1 MGYLTAQKQEEVLSR
16 GYDINVWISD
26 RKGRKSSATQ
36 ETLLSDALNGS
47 PFILL
52 RNKKDELINESWLSE
67 YIVNKYSDY
76 IFYTEKI
83 NSNIVAIKV
92 KTPND
97 KTFIYCYGL
106 YVSLV
111 QKYKSSYYKGFES
124 VKYVVWEECIPNT
137 PLIQN
142 IKYIRLR
149 CMSEIYNVL
158 SITSTIARDNRVQLI
173 WLGNDISDNILN
185 PVTIAFNL
193 LERLSPNMEIEE
205 NVILNDREYSFYF
218 NYFDFE
224 GAVNH
229 WLYNKNLHI
238 TNNIDNKNLVKY
250 NIQLKSEFKK
260 YYIYNAGNF
269 IHISDKCYAV
279 SDNLNS
285 GIYSTVDFF
294 KKYNAQA
301 ILSVFGLKEALNVL
315 CTFRGVSRRE
325 IAHYFGSEWYRGNI
339 DFVPDSVTD
348 NAVIIDLE
356 KIVNMSLS
364 DIMRL
369 NNYDGIKNLNELRKT
384 HTVTYSNIKIMLLME
399 ELGNILLFT

>member
-1 MGYLTAQKQEEVLSR
+1 MSYLTPTRQKEILSR

-26 RKGRKSSATQ
+26 RKGRKSSTTQ
-36 ETLLSDALNGS
+36 EELLSEALNGS
-47 PFILL
+47 PFVLL

-67 YIVNKYSDY
+67 YVVNKYSNY
-76 IFYTEKI
+76 SFYSEKI

-92 KTPND
+92 KTPDD

-106 YVSLV
+106 YVSLA

-142 IKYIRLR
+142 IKHIRSR
-149 CMSEIYNVL
+149 CMTEIYNVL
-158 SITSTIARDNRVQLI
+158 SITSTIARDNKVQLI
-173 WLGNDISDNILN
+173 WLGNDIAENILN

-205 NVILNDREYSFYF
+205 SVTLNDREYTFYF

-229 WLYNKNLHI
+229 WLFNKNLHI
-238 TNNIDNKNLVKY
+238 ANTIDNEDLIKY
-250 NIQLKSEFKK
+250 DIQLKSEYKT

-269 IHISDKCYAV
+269 IHISDIDYVKV
-279 SDNLNS
+279 ESLSS
-285 GIYSTVDFF
+285 GVYTIDDFF
-294 KKYNAQA
+294 RKYSAQSL
-301 ILSVFGLKEALNVL
+301 LSEYELRTALNML
-315 CTFRGVSRRE
+315 CTFYGVSRKT
-325 IAHYFGSEWYRGNI
+325 IAHYFGLGWYRGDI
-339 DFVPDSVTD
+339 KFTPDNVSD
-348 NAVIIDLE
+348 NTVIIDLE
-356 KIVNMSLS
+356 KIVNMSLAE
-364 DIMRL
+364 IMRL
-369 NNYDGIKNLNELRKT
+369 NNYYDIKNLNELRKT
-384 HTVTYSNIKIMLLME
+384 CSVTYSNIKIMLLME

>member
-1 MGYLTAQKQEEVLSR
+1 MSRLTPEKQKEVLSR

-26 RKGRKSSATQ
+26 RKGWKSSTTQ
-36 ETLLSDALNGS
+36 DDLFSEALNGS
-47 PFILL
+47 PFVLL

-67 YIVNKYSDY
+67 YVVNKYKDY
-76 IFYTEKI
+76 SFYSEKI

-92 KTPND
+92 KTPDD

-106 YVSLV
+106 YVSLA

-142 IKYIRLR
+142 IKHIRSR
-149 CMSEIYNVL
+149 CMTEIYNVL
-158 SITSTIARDNRVQLI
+158 SITSTIARDNKVQLI
-173 WLGNDISDNILN
+173 WLGNDIADNILN

-193 LERLSPNMEIEE
+193 LERLAPNMEIEE
-205 NVILNDREYSFYF
+205 SVTLNDREYTFYF

-238 TNNIDNKNLVKY
+238 SNTIDNEDLIKY
-250 NIQLKSEFKK
+250 DIQLKSEYKT

-269 IHISDKCYAV
+269 IHISDIDYVKAE
-279 SDNLNS
+279 SLSS
-285 GIYSTVDFF
+285 GIYSIDDFF
-294 KKYNAQA
+294 RKYSAQSL
-301 ILSVFGLKEALNVL
+301 LSEYELRTALNML
-315 CTFRGVSRRE
+315 CTFYGVSRRT
-325 IAHYFGSEWYRGNI
+325 IAHYFGLGWYRGDIKFTPDNI
-339 DFVPDSVTD
+339 SD
-348 NAVIIDLE
+348 NTVVIDLE
-356 KIVNMSLS
+356 KIVNMSLAE
-364 DIMRL
+364 IMRL
-369 NNYDGIKNLNELRKT
+369 NNYYDIKNLNELRKT
-384 HTVTYSNIKIMLLME
+384 CSVTYSNIKIMLLME

>member
-1 MGYLTAQKQEEVLSR
+1 MSYLTPIRQKEILSR

-26 RKGRKSSATQ
+26 RKGRKSSTTQ
-36 ETLLSDALNGS
+36 EELLSEALNGS

-67 YIVNKYSDY
+67 YVVNKYKDY
-76 IFYTEKI
+76 SFYSEKI

-92 KTPND
+92 KTPDD

-106 YVSLV
+106 YVSLA

-142 IKYIRLR
+142 IKHIRSR
-149 CMSEIYNVL
+149 CMTEIYNVL
-158 SITSTIARDNRVQLI
+158 SITSTIARDNKVQLI
-173 WLGNDISDNILN
+173 WLGNDIADNILN

-205 NVILNDREYSFYF
+205 SVTLNDREYTFYF

-229 WLYNKNLHI
+229 WLFNKNLHI
-238 TNNIDNKNLVKY
+238 SNTIDNEDLIKY
-250 NIQLKSEFKK
+250 DIQLKSEYKT

-269 IHISDKCYAV
+269 IHISDIDYVKAE
-279 SDNLNS
+279 SLSS
-285 GIYSTVDFF
+285 GVYSIDDFF
-294 KKYNAQA
+294 RKYSAQSL
-301 ILSVFGLKEALNVL
+301 LSEYELRTALNML
-315 CTFRGVSRRE
+315 CTFYGVSRRT
-325 IAHYFGSEWYRGNI
+325 IAHYFGLGWYRGDI
-339 DFVPDSVTD
+339 KFTPDNVSD
-348 NAVIIDLE
+348 NTVIIDLE
-356 KIVNMSLS
+356 KIVNMSLAE
-364 DIMRL
+364 IMRL
-369 NNYDGIKNLNELRKT
+369 NNYYDIKNLNELRKT
-384 HTVTYSNIKIMLLME
+384 CSVTYSNIKIMLLME

>member
-1 MGYLTAQKQEEVLSR
+1 MSRLTPEKQKEVLSR

-26 RKGRKSSATQ
+26 RKGWKSSTTQ
-36 ETLLSDALNGS
+36 DDLLSEALNGS
-47 PFILL
+47 PFVLL

-67 YIVNKYSDY
+67 YVVNKYKDY
-76 IFYTEKI
+76 SFYSEKI

-92 KTPND
+92 KTPDD

-106 YVSLV
+106 YVSLA

-142 IKYIRLR
+142 IKHIRSR
-149 CMSEIYNVL
+149 CMTEIYNVL
-158 SITSTIARDNRVQLI
+158 SITSTIARDNKVQLI
-173 WLGNDISDNILN
+173 WLGNDIADNILN

-193 LERLSPNMEIEE
+193 LERLAPNMEIEE
-205 NVILNDREYSFYF
+205 SVTLNDREYTFYF

-238 TNNIDNKNLVKY
+238 SNTIDNEDLIKY
-250 NIQLKSEFKK
+250 DIQLKSEYKT

-269 IHISDKCYAV
+269 IHISDIDYVKAE
-279 SDNLNS
+279 SLSS
-285 GIYSTVDFF
+285 GIYSIDDFF
-294 KKYNAQA
+294 RKYSAQSL
-301 ILSVFGLKEALNVL
+301 LSEYELRTALNML
-315 CTFRGVSRRE
+315 CTFYGVSRRT
-325 IAHYFGSEWYRGNI
+325 ISHYFGLGWYRGDI
-339 DFVPDSVTD
+339 KFTPDNVSD
-348 NAVIIDLE
+348 NTVIIDLE
-356 KIVNMSLS
+356 KIVNMSLAE
-364 DIMRL
+364 IMRL
-369 NNYDGIKNLNELRKT
+369 NNYYDIKNLNELRKT
-384 HTVTYSNIKIMLLME
+384 CSVTYSNIKIMLLME

>member
-1 MGYLTAQKQEEVLSR
+1 MSRLTPEKQKEVLSR

-26 RKGRKSSATQ
+26 RKGWKSSTTQ
-36 ETLLSDALNGS
+36 DDLLSEALNGS

-67 YIVNKYSDY
+67 YVVNKYKDY
-76 IFYTEKI
+76 SFYSEKI

-92 KTPND
+92 KTPDD

-106 YVSLV
+106 YVSLA

-142 IKYIRLR
+142 IKHIRSR
-149 CMSEIYNVL
+149 CMTEIYNVL
-158 SITSTIARDNRVQLI
+158 SITSTIARDNKVQLI
-173 WLGNDISDNILN
+173 WLGNDIAENILN

-193 LERLSPNMEIEE
+193 LERLAPNMEIEE
-205 NVILNDREYSFYF
+205 SVTLNDREYTFYF

-238 TNNIDNKNLVKY
+238 ANTIDNEDLIKY
-250 NIQLKSEFKK
+250 DIQLKSEFKT

-269 IHISDKCYAV
+269 IHISDIDYVKAE
-279 SDNLNS
+279 SLSS
-285 GIYSTVDFF
+285 GIYSIDDFF
-294 KKYNAQA
+294 RKYSAQSL
-301 ILSVFGLKEALNVL
+301 LSEYELRTALNML
-315 CTFRGVSRRE
+315 CTFYGVSRRT
-325 IAHYFGSEWYRGNI
+325 IAQYFGLGWYRGDI
-339 DFVPDSVTD
+339 KFTPDNVSD
-348 NAVIIDLE
+348 NTVVIDLE
-356 KIVNMSLS
+356 KIVNMSLAE
-364 DIMRL
+364 IMRL
-369 NNYDGIKNLNELRKT
+369 NNYYDIKNLNELRKT
-384 HTVTYSNIKIMLLME
+384 CSVTYSNIKIMLLME

>member
-1 MGYLTAQKQEEVLSR
+1 MSYLTPQKQEEILSR

-26 RKGRKSSATQ
+26 RSGRKSSVTQ
-36 ETLLSDALNGS
+36 ETLLEEALNGS
-47 PFILL
+47 PFVLL
-52 RNKKDELINESWLSE
+52 RSKKDELINESWLSE
-67 YIVNKYSDY
+67 YIINKYSNY
-76 IFYTEKI
+76 TFYAEKI
-83 NSNIVAIKV
+83 NANIVSIRV
-92 KTPND
+92 KTPDD

-106 YVSLV
+106 YISLS

-142 IKYIRLR
+142 IKYIRSR

-173 WLGNDISDNILN
+173 WLGNDIPDNILN

-205 NVILNDREYSFYF
+205 NVTINDREYSFYF

-238 TNNIDNKNLVKY
+238 SNTIDNEDLIKY
-250 NIQLKSEFKK
+250 DIQLKSEFKT

-269 IHISDKCYAV
+269 IHISDIDYVKAE
-279 SDNLNS
+279 SLSS
-285 GIYSTVDFF
+285 GIYSIDDFF
-294 KKYNAQA
+294 RKYSAQSL
-301 ILSVFGLKEALNVL
+301 LSEYELRTALNML
-315 CTFRGVSRRE
+315 CTFYGVSRRT
-325 IAHYFGSEWYRGNI
+325 IAHYFGLGWYRGDI
-339 DFVPDSVTD
+339 KFTPDNVSD
-348 NAVIIDLE
+348 NTVIIDLE
-356 KIVNMSLS
+356 KIVNMSLAE
-364 DIMRL
+364 IMRL
-369 NNYDGIKNLNELRKT
+369 NNYYDIKNLNELRKT
-384 HTVTYSNIKIMLLME
+384 CSVTYSNIKIMLLME

>member
-1 MGYLTAQKQEEVLSR
+1 MSYLTPQKQEEVLSR

-26 RKGRKSSATQ
+26 RSGRKSSVTQ
-36 ETLLSDALNGS
+36 ETLLEEALNGS
-47 PFILL
+47 PFVLL
-52 RNKKDELINESWLSE
+52 RSKKDELITEAWLSE
-67 YIVNKYSDY
+67 YVINKYKEY
-76 IFYTEKI
+76 TFYSEKI
-83 NSNIVAIKV
+83 NSNIVALKV
-92 KTPND
+92 KTPDD
-97 KTFIYCYGL
+97 KVFIYCYGL
-106 YVSLV
+106 YISLS

-142 IKYIRLR
+142 IKYIRSR

-173 WLGNDISDNILN
+173 WLGNDIPDNILN

-205 NVILNDREYSFYF
+205 SVTLNDREYSFYF

-238 TNNIDNKNLVKY
+238 ANNIENENLIKY
-250 NIQLKSEFKK
+250 NIQLKSKYK
-260 YYIYNAGNF
+260 TYYIYNAGNF
-269 IHISDKCYAV
+269 VHISDKNYITAG
-279 SDNLNS
+279 NLSSN
-285 GIYSTVDFF
+285 IYTIEDFF
-294 KKYNAQA
+294 KKYSAQTL
-301 ILSVFGLKEALNVL
+301 LSEYGLKTALSML
-315 CTFRGVSRRE
+315 CTFYGVSRRA
-325 IAHYFGSEWYRGNI
+325 IIQYFGDNWYYGDIVFSPDNI
-339 DFVPDSVTD
+339 SD
-348 NAVIIDLE
+348 NTIIIELE
-356 KIVNMSLS
+356 KIVNMSLA

-369 NNYDGIKNLNELRKT
+369 NNYYDIKNLNELRKT
-384 HTVTYSNIKIMLLME
+384 YSVTYSNIKIMLLME

>member
-1 MGYLTAQKQEEVLSR
+1 MGYLTPQKQEEILSR

-26 RKGRKSSATQ
+26 RKGRKSSTTQ

-76 IFYTEKI
+76 TFYTEKI
-83 NSNIVAIKV
+83 NSNIVALKV

-97 KTFIYCYGL
+97 KVFIYCYGL
-106 YVSLV
+106 YISLA

-124 VKYVVWEECIPNT
+124 VKYIVWEECIPNT

-142 IKYIRLR
+142 IKYIRSR
-149 CMSEIYNVL
+149 CMAEIYNVL

-185 PVTIAFNL
+185 PITIAFNL
-193 LERLSPNMEIEE
+193 LERLSANMEIEE
-205 NVILNDREYSFYF
+205 SVILNDREYSFYF

-238 TNNIDNKNLVKY
+238 SNTIKNENLIKY
-250 NIQLKSEFKK
+250 DIQLQTEFKT
-260 YYIYNAGNF
+260 YYVYNAGNF
-269 IHISDKCYAV
+269 MHISDIDYGNV
-279 SDNLNS
+279 ESLS
-285 GIYSTVDFF
+285 SHIYSIEDFF
-294 KKYNAQA
+294 KKYRAQDF
-301 ILSVFGLKEALNVL
+301 LNKYELTPALTIL
-315 CTFRGVSRRE
+315 CTFYGVSRRE
-325 IAHYFGSEWYRGNI
+325 IGHYFGEKWYQGDIN
-339 DFVPDSVTD
+339 FVPDSHFD
-348 NAVIIDLE
+348 NRVIIDLE
-356 KIVNMSLS
+356 KIVNMSLA

-369 NNYDGIKNLNELRKT
+369 NNYYDIKNLNELRKT
-384 HTVTYSNIKIMLLME
+384 QSVTYSNIKIMLLME

>member
-1 MGYLTAQKQEEVLSR
+1 MSYLTPTRLKEILSR

-26 RKGRKSSATQ
+26 RKGRKSSTTQ
-36 ETLLSDALNGS
+36 EELLSEALNGS
-47 PFILL
+47 PFVLL

-67 YIVNKYSDY
+67 YVVNKYKDY
-76 IFYTEKI
+76 SFYSEKI

-92 KTPND
+92 KTPDD

-106 YVSLV
+106 YVSLA

-142 IKYIRLR
+142 IKHIRSR
-149 CMSEIYNVL
+149 CMTEIYNVL
-158 SITSTIARDNRVQLI
+158 SITSTIARDNKVQLI
-173 WLGNDISDNILN
+173 WLGNDIADNILN

-193 LERLSPNMEIEE
+193 LERLAPNMEIEE
-205 NVILNDREYSFYF
+205 SVTLNDREYTFYF

-238 TNNIDNKNLVKY
+238 SNTIDNEDLIKY
-250 NIQLKSEFKK
+250 DIQLKSEYKT

-269 IHISDKCYAV
+269 IHISDIDYVKAE
-279 SDNLNS
+279 SLSS
-285 GIYSTVDFF
+285 GIYSIDDFF
-294 KKYNAQA
+294 RKYSAQSL
-301 ILSVFGLKEALNVL
+301 LSEYELRTALNML
-315 CTFRGVSRRE
+315 CTFYGVSRRT
-325 IAHYFGSEWYRGNI
+325 IAHYFGLGWYRGDI
-339 DFVPDSVTD
+339 KFSPDNVSD
-348 NAVIIDLE
+348 NTVIIDLE
-356 KIVNMSLS
+356 KIVNMSLAE
-364 DIMRL
+364 IMRL
-369 NNYDGIKNLNELRKT
+369 NNYYDIKNLNELRKT
-384 HTVTYSNIKIMLLME
+384 CSVTYSNIKIMLLME

>member
-1 MGYLTAQKQEEVLSR
+1 MSYLTPQKQEEVLSR

-26 RKGRKSSATQ
+26 RSGRKSSVTQ
-36 ETLLSDALNGS
+36 ETLLEEALNGS
-47 PFILL
+47 PFVLL
-52 RNKKDELINESWLSE
+52 RSKKDELITEAWLSE
-67 YIVNKYSDY
+67 YVINKYKEY
-76 IFYTEKI
+76 TFYSEKI
-83 NSNIVAIKV
+83 NSNIVALKV
-92 KTPND
+92 KTPDD
-97 KTFIYCYGL
+97 KVFIYCYGL
-106 YVSLV
+106 YISLS

-142 IKYIRLR
+142 IKYIRSH

-173 WLGNDISDNILN
+173 WLGNDIPDNILN

-205 NVILNDREYSFYF
+205 SVTLNDREYSFYF

-238 TNNIDNKNLVKY
+238 ANNIENENLVKY
-250 NIQLKSEFKK
+250 NIQLKSKYK
-260 YYIYNAGNF
+260 TYYIYNAGNF
-269 IHISDKCYAV
+269 VHISDKNYITAG
-279 SDNLNS
+279 NLSSN
-285 GIYSTVDFF
+285 IYTIEDFF
-294 KKYNAQA
+294 KKYSAQTL
-301 ILSVFGLKEALNVL
+301 LSEYGLKTALSML
-315 CTFRGVSRRE
+315 CTFYGVSRRA
-325 IAHYFGSEWYRGNI
+325 IIQYFGDNWYYGDIVFSPDNI
-339 DFVPDSVTD
+339 SD
-348 NAVIIDLE
+348 NTIIIELE
-356 KIVNMSLS
+356 KIVNMSLA

-369 NNYDGIKNLNELRKT
+369 NNYYDIKNLNELRKT
-384 HTVTYSNIKIMLLME
+384 YSVTYSNIKIMLLME

>member
-1 MGYLTAQKQEEVLSR
+1 MSYLTPQKQEEVLSR

-26 RKGRKSSATQ
+26 RKGRKSSTTQ

-52 RNKKDELINESWLSE
+52 RNKKDEIINENWLSE

-76 IFYTEKI
+76 TFYDEKI

-92 KTPND
+92 KTPDD
-97 KTFIYCYGL
+97 KVFIYCYGL
-106 YVSLV
+106 YVSLA

-142 IKYIRLR
+142 VKYIRSR

-173 WLGNDISDNILN
+173 WLGNDISVNILN

-193 LERLSPNMEIEE
+193 LERLSPNIEIEE
-205 NVILNDREYSFYF
+205 NVTLNDREYTFYF

-229 WLYNKNLHI
+229 WLDNKNLHI
-238 TNNIDNKNLVKY
+238 ANNISNKKLIKY
-250 NIQLKSEFKK
+250 NIQLKSQYKT

-269 IHISDKCYAV
+269 VYISHKNYV
-279 SDNLNS
+279 TSENLSSN
-285 GIYSTVDFF
+285 IYTIEDFF
-294 KKYNAQA
+294 KKYSAQTL
-301 ILSVFGLKEALNVL
+301 ISKYELKTALHIL
-315 CTFRGVSRRE
+315 CTFYCVSRRI
-325 IAHYFGSEWYRGNI
+325 IAKYFGNNWLYGDIE
-339 DFVPDSVTD
+339 FKPDNVTD
-348 NAVIIDLE
+348 NSVIIDLE
-356 KIVNMSLS
+356 KIVNMSLA
-364 DIMRL
+364 DIMKL
-369 NNYDGIKNLNELRKT
+369 NNYYDIKNLNELRKT
-384 HTVTYSNIKIMLLME
+384 CSVIYSNIKIMLLME

>member
-1 MGYLTAQKQEEVLSR
+1 MSYLTPQKQEEILSR

-26 RKGRKSSATQ
+26 RKGRKSSVTQ

-52 RNKKDELINESWLSE
+52 RNKKDELINENWLSE

-76 IFYTEKI
+76 TFYCEKI
-83 NSNIVAIKV
+83 NSNIVALKV
-92 KTPND
+92 KTPDD
-97 KTFIYCYGL
+97 KVFIYCYGL
-106 YVSLV
+106 YISLA

-142 IKYIRLR
+142 IKYIRSR

-158 SITSTIARDNRVQLI
+158 SITSTIARDKRVQLI
-173 WLGNDISDNILN
+173 WLGNDIPDNILN
-185 PVTIAFNL
+185 PVTITFNL

-205 NVILNDREYSFYF
+205 SVILNDRKYSFYF

-238 TNNIDNKNLVKY
+238 ANNIDSKNLVRY
-250 NIQLKSEFKK
+250 DIRLKSEFKT

-269 IHISDKCYAV
+269 IHISDKDYSV
-279 SDNLNS
+279 SENLNS

-294 KKYNAQA
+294 EKHNALA
-301 ILSVFGLKEALNVL
+301 ILRGFKLQDALNML
-315 CTFRGVSRRE
+315 CTFYGVSRRE
-325 IAHYFGSEWYRGNI
+325 IAHYFGREWYRGNI
-339 DFVPDSVTD
+339 DFVPDSVSD
-348 NAVIIDLE
+348 NSTINLE
-356 KIVNMSLS
+356 KIVNMSLA

-369 NNYDGIKNLNELRKT
+369 NNYYDIKSLNELRKT
-384 HTVTYSNIKIMLLME
+384 CSVTYSNIKIMLLME

>member
-1 MGYLTAQKQEEVLSR
+1 MSYLTPQKQNEVLSR

-26 RKGRKSSATQ
+26 RKGRKSSTTQ

-52 RNKKDELINESWLSE
+52 RNKKDERINESWLSE

-76 IFYTEKI
+76 TFYSEKI

-92 KTPND
+92 KTPDD
-97 KTFIYCYGL
+97 KVFIYCYGL
-106 YVSLV
+106 YVSLA
-111 QKYKSSYYKGFES
+111 QKYKSSYYKGFEA

-142 IKYIRLR
+142 IKYIRSR
-149 CMSEIYNVL
+149 CMAEIYNVL
-158 SITSTIARDNRVQLI
+158 SITSTIARDNKVQLI
-173 WLGNDISDNILN
+173 WLGNDISANILN
-185 PVTIAFNL
+185 PVTISFNL
-193 LERLSPNMEIEE
+193 LERISPNMEIEE
-205 NVILNDREYSFYF
+205 SVTLNDREYSFYF

-238 TNNIDNKNLVKY
+238 SNYIENKNLVKY
-250 NIQLKSEFKK
+250 NIQLKSEFKT

-269 IHISDKCYAV
+269 IHISDKNYVTAG
-279 SDNLNS
+279 NLSSN
-285 GIYSTVDFF
+285 IYTIEDFF
-294 KKYNAQA
+294 KKYNAQT
-301 ILSVFGLKEALNVL
+301 LLVVFKLQDALNTL

-325 IAHYFGSEWYRGNI
+325 IAHYFGNEWYRGNI
-339 DFVPDSVTD
+339 NFTPDSVADT
-348 NAVIIDLE
+348 AVIIDLE
-356 KIVNMSLS
+356 KIVNMSLV

-369 NNYDGIKNLNELRKT
+369 NNYYDIKNLDELRKKNS
-384 HTVTYSNIKIMLLME
+384 VTYSNIKIMLLME

>member
-1 MGYLTAQKQEEVLSR
+1 MSYLTLRKQEEILSR

-26 RKGRKSSATQ
+26 RKGRKSSTTQ
-36 ETLLSDALNGS
+36 ETLLVDALNGS

-76 IFYTEKI
+76 TFYTEKI

-97 KTFIYCYGL
+97 KVFIYCYGL
-106 YVSLV
+106 YVSLA
-111 QKYKSSYYKGFES
+111 QKYKSSYYKGFER
-124 VKYVVWEECIPNT
+124 VKFVVWEECIPNT
-137 PLIQN
+137 PLFQN
-142 IKYIRLR
+142 IKYIRSR

-158 SITSTIARDNRVQLI
+158 SITSTIARDNKVQLI

-205 NVILNDREYSFYF
+205 SVTLNGREYSFYF

-238 TNNIDNKNLVKY
+238 ANNIENENLIKY
-250 NIQLKSEFKK
+250 NIQLKSEFKT

-269 IHISDKCYAV
+269 IHISDKNYITAA
-279 SDNLNS
+279 NLSSN
-285 GIYSTVDFF
+285 IYTIEDFF
-294 KKYNAQA
+294 KKYSAQTL
-301 ILSVFGLKEALNVL
+301 INKYGLKTALSML
-315 CTFRGVSRRE
+315 CTFYGVSRRV
-325 IAHYFGSEWYRGNI
+325 IIQYFGKNWYYGDIVFAPDNI
-339 DFVPDSVTD
+339 SD
-348 NAVIIDLE
+348 NTIIIDIE
-356 KIVNMSLS
+356 KIVNMSLA

-369 NNYDGIKNLNELRKT
+369 NNYYDIKNLNELRKT
-384 HTVTYSNIKIMLLME
+384 SSVTYSNIKIMLLME
-399 ELGNILLFT
+399 ELGNILMFT

>member
-1 MGYLTAQKQEEVLSR
+1 MSYLTPQKQEEILSR

-26 RKGRKSSATQ
+26 RSGRKSSVTQ
-36 ETLLSDALNGS
+36 ETLFEEALNGS
-47 PFILL
+47 PFVLL
-52 RNKKDELINESWLSE
+52 RNKKDELINESWLSQ
-67 YIVNKYSDY
+67 YIVNKFSDY
-76 IFYTEKI
+76 TFYSEKI
-83 NSNIVAIKV
+83 NSNIVALKV

-97 KTFIYCYGL
+97 KVFIYCYGL
-106 YVSLV
+106 YISLA

-142 IKYIRLR
+142 IKHIRSR

-158 SITSTIARDNRVQLI
+158 SITRTIARDNRVQLI
-173 WLGNDISDNILN
+173 WLGNDIPDNILN

-205 NVILNDREYSFYF
+205 SVTLNDREYSFYF

-238 TNNIDNKNLVKY
+238 SNYIENKNLVKY
-250 NIQLKSEFKK
+250 NIQLKSEFKT

-269 IHISDKCYAV
+269 IHISDKSYVTAA
-279 SDNLNS
+279 NLSSN
-285 GIYSTVDFF
+285 IYTIEDFF
-294 KKYNAQA
+294 KKYSAQTLLA
-301 ILSVFGLKEALNVL
+301 KYELKTALYIL
-315 CTFRGVSRRE
+315 CTFYGVSKR
-325 IAHYFGSEWYRGNI
+325 IITQYFGNNWLYGDINFISDN
-339 DFVPDSVTD
+339 VTD
-348 NAVIIDLE
+348 TSVIIDLD
-356 KIVNMSLS
+356 KIVNMSLA

-369 NNYDGIKNLNELRKT
+369 NNYYDIKNLNELRKT
-384 HTVTYSNIKIMLLME
+384 NSLTYSNIKIMLLME
-399 ELGNILLFT
+399 ELGNILMFT

>member
-1 MGYLTAQKQEEVLSR
+1 MSYLTQHKQEEVLSR

-26 RKGRKSSATQ
+26 RNGRKSSTTQ

-47 PFILL
+47 PFVLL

-83 NSNIVAIKV
+83 NSNIVAVKV
-92 KTPND
+92 RTPND
-97 KTFIYCYGL
+97 KVFIYCYGL
-106 YVSLV
+106 YVSLA

-137 PLIQN
+137 PLIQS
-142 IKYIRLR
+142 IKYIRSR

-158 SITSTIARDNRVQLI
+158 SITSTIARDNKVQLI
-173 WLGNDISDNILN
+173 WLGNDIPDNILN

-193 LERLSPNMEIEE
+193 LERLSPNLEIEE
-205 NVILNDREYSFYF
+205 SVTLNDREYSFYF
-218 NYFDFE
+218 NYFDFD

-229 WLYNKNLHI
+229 WLDNKNLHI
-238 TNNIDNKNLVKY
+238 ANNIDSRDLVKY
-250 NIQLKSEFKK
+250 NIQLKSEFKT

-269 IHISDKCYAV
+269 IHISDKNYITAG
-279 SDNLNS
+279 NLSSN
-285 GIYSTVDFF
+285 IYTIEDFF
-294 KKYNAQA
+294 KKYSAQTLLHKYG
-301 ILSVFGLKEALNVL
+301 IKTALNML
-315 CTFRGVSRRE
+315 CTFYGVSRRV
-325 IAHYFGSEWYRGNI
+325 ITQYFGNNWYYGDITFNQ
-339 DFVPDSVTD
+339 DCEKNNTK
-348 NAVIIDLE
+348 IIDLE
-356 KIVNMSLS
+356 KIVNMSLA

-369 NNYDGIKNLNELRKT
+369 NNYYDIKKLNELIKT
-384 HTVTYSNIKIMLLME
+384 CSVTYSNIKIMLLME

>member
-1 MGYLTAQKQEEVLSR
+1 MGYLTPQKQEEILSR

-26 RKGRKSSATQ
+26 RKGRKSSTTQ

-76 IFYTEKI
+76 TFYTEKI
-83 NSNIVAIKV
+83 NSNIVALNV

-97 KTFIYCYGL
+97 KVFIYCYGL
-106 YVSLV
+106 YVSLA

-142 IKYIRLR
+142 IKYIRSR
-149 CMSEIYNVL
+149 CMAEIYNVL
-158 SITSTIARDNRVQLI
+158 SITSTIARDNKVQLI

-205 NVILNDREYSFYF
+205 NVTLNDREYSFYF

-238 TNNIDNKNLVKY
+238 ANNIDEKNLVKY
-250 NIQLKSEFKK
+250 NIQLKSEFKT

-269 IHISDKCYAV
+269 IHISDKYYAV
-279 SDNLNS
+279 SENLNS

-294 KKYNAQA
+294 TKHNALT
-301 ILSVFGLKEALNVL
+301 ILRAFKLIDALNML
-315 CTFRGVSRRE
+315 CTFYGVSRRE
-325 IAHYFGSEWYRGNI
+325 IAHYFGNEWYRGNI
-339 DFVPDSVTD
+339 DFTPDSVTD

-356 KIVNMSLS
+356 KIVNMSLA

-369 NNYDGIKNLNELRKT
+369 NNYYDIKNLNELRKT
-384 HTVTYSNIKIMLLME
+384 RSVTYSNIKIMLLME

>member
-1 MGYLTAQKQEEVLSR
+1 MSRLTPEKQKEVLSR

-26 RKGRKSSATQ
+26 RKGWKSSTTQ
-36 ETLLSDALNGS
+36 DDLLSEALNGS
-47 PFILL
+47 PFVLL

-67 YIVNKYSDY
+67 YVVNKYKDY
-76 IFYTEKI
+76 SFYSEKI

-92 KTPND
+92 KTPDD

-106 YVSLV
+106 YVSLA

-142 IKYIRLR
+142 IKHIRSR
-149 CMSEIYNVL
+149 CMTEIYNVL
-158 SITSTIARDNRVQLI
+158 SITSTIARDNKVQLI
-173 WLGNDISDNILN
+173 WLGNDIADNILN

-205 NVILNDREYSFYF
+205 SVTLNDREYTFYF

-238 TNNIDNKNLVKY
+238 ANTIDNEDLIKY
-250 NIQLKSEFKK
+250 DIQLKSEFKT

-269 IHISDKCYAV
+269 IHISDIDYVKAE
-279 SDNLNS
+279 SLSS
-285 GIYSTVDFF
+285 GIYSIDDFF
-294 KKYNAQA
+294 RKYSAQSL
-301 ILSVFGLKEALNVL
+301 LSEYELRTALNML
-315 CTFRGVSRRE
+315 CTFYGVSRRT
-325 IAHYFGSEWYRGNI
+325 IAHYFGLDWYRGDI
-339 DFVPDSVTD
+339 KFTPDNVSD
-348 NAVIIDLE
+348 NTVIIDLE
-356 KIVNMSLS
+356 KIVNMSLAE
-364 DIMRL
+364 IMRL
-369 NNYDGIKNLNELRKT
+369 NNYYDIKNLNELRKT
-384 HTVTYSNIKIMLLME
+384 CSVTYSNIKIMLLME

>member
-1 MGYLTAQKQEEVLSR
+1 MSRLTPKKQKEVLSR

-26 RKGRKSSATQ
+26 RKGWKSSTTQ
-36 ETLLSDALNGS
+36 DDLLSEALNGS

-67 YIVNKYSDY
+67 YVVNKYRDY
-76 IFYTEKI
+76 SFYSEKI

-92 KTPND
+92 KTPDD

-106 YVSLV
+106 YVSLA

-142 IKYIRLR
+142 IKHIRSR
-149 CMSEIYNVL
+149 CMTEIYNVL
-158 SITSTIARDNRVQLI
+158 SITSTIARDNKVQLI
-173 WLGNDISDNILN
+173 WLGNDIAENILN

-205 NVILNDREYSFYF
+205 TVTLNDREYTFYF

-229 WLYNKNLHI
+229 WLFNKNLHI
-238 TNNIDNKNLVKY
+238 ANTIDNEDLIKY
-250 NIQLKSEFKK
+250 DIQLKSEFKT

-269 IHISDKCYAV
+269 IHISDIDYVKAE
-279 SDNLNS
+279 SLSS
-285 GIYSTVDFF
+285 GVYSIDDFF
-294 KKYNAQA
+294 RKYSAQSL
-301 ILSVFGLKEALNVL
+301 LSEYELRTALNML
-315 CTFRGVSRRE
+315 CTFYGVSRRT
-325 IAHYFGSEWYRGNI
+325 IAHYFGLGWYRGDIN
-339 DFVPDSVTD
+339 FTPDNVSD
-348 NAVIIDLE
+348 NTVIIDLE
-356 KIVNMSLS
+356 KIVNMSLAE
-364 DIMRL
+364 IMRL
-369 NNYDGIKNLNELRKT
+369 NNYYDIKNLNELRKT
-384 HTVTYSNIKIMLLME
+384 CSVTYSNIKIMLLME

>member
-1 MGYLTAQKQEEVLSR
+1 MSYLTPQKQEEVLSR
-16 GYDINVWISD
+16 GYDINIWISD
-26 RKGRKSSATQ
+26 RKGRKSSTSQ

-76 IFYTEKI
+76 TFYTEKI
-83 NSNIVAIKV
+83 NSNIVALKV
-92 KTPND
+92 KTPDD
-97 KTFIYCYGL
+97 KVFIYCYGL
-106 YVSLV
+106 YISLA
-111 QKYKSSYYKGFES
+111 QKYKSSYYKGFEA

-142 IKYIRLR
+142 IKYIRSR
-149 CMSEIYNVL
+149 CMAEIYNVL
-158 SITSTIARDNRVQLI
+158 SITSTVARDNKVQLI

-205 NVILNDREYSFYF
+205 SIILNDREYSFYF

-238 TNNIDNKNLVKY
+238 ANNIDSKNLVRY
-250 NIQLKSEFKK
+250 NIQLKSEFKT

-269 IHISDKCYAV
+269 FYISDKYYAV
-279 SDNLNS
+279 SENLNS

-294 KKYNAQA
+294 AKYNAQT
-301 ILSVFGLKEALNVL
+301 LLRVFKLQDALNML
-315 CTFRGVSRRE
+315 CTFYGVSRRE
-325 IAHYFGSEWYRGNI
+325 IAHYFGREWYRGNI
-339 DFVPDSVTD
+339 DFVPDSVSD
-348 NAVIIDLE
+348 NSIIIDLE
-356 KIVNMSLS
+356 KIVSMSLA

-369 NNYDGIKNLNELRKT
+369 NNYYDIKNVNELRKT
-384 HTVTYSNIKIMLLME
+384 NSVTYSNIKIMLLME

>member
-1 MGYLTAQKQEEVLSR
+1 MGYLTPQKQEEVLSR

-26 RKGRKSSATQ
+26 RKGRKSSTTQ
-36 ETLLSDALNGS
+36 ETLLADALNGS

-52 RNKKDELINESWLSE
+52 RNKKDEFINESWLSE

-76 IFYTEKI
+76 TFYTEKI
-83 NSNIVAIKV
+83 NSNIVALKV
-92 KTPND
+92 KTPDD
-97 KTFIYCYGL
+97 KVFIYCYGL
-106 YVSLV
+106 YLSLA

-142 IKYIRLR
+142 IKYIRSR

-158 SITSTIARDNRVQLI
+158 SITSTIARDNKVQLI

-205 NVILNDREYSFYF
+205 SVTLNDREYSFYF
-218 NYFDFE
+218 NYFDFD

-238 TNNIDNKNLVKY
+238 SNTIENENLIKY
-250 NIQLKSEFKK
+250 DIQLKTEFKT

-269 IHISDKCYAV
+269 IHISDKNYITGE
-279 SDNLNS
+279 NS
-285 GIYSTVDFF
+285 SFHIYSIEDFF
-294 KKYNAQA
+294 KKYRAQA
-301 ILSVFGLKEALNVL
+301 LYNEYELSTALTIL
-315 CTFRGVSRRE
+315 CTFYGVSRRT
-325 IAHYFGSEWYRGNI
+325 ISQYFGNGWYYGKI
-339 DFVPDSVTD
+339 DFNPDNVTD
-348 NAVIIDLE
+348 NKVVIELE
-356 KIVNMSLS
+356 KIVDMSLV

-369 NNYDGIKNLNELRKT
+369 NNYYDIKNLNELRKT
-384 HTVTYSNIKIMLLME
+384 QSVTYSNIKIMLLME